1 MKHYQLPHDVEFPEL
16 DDVTKAELDAAFA
29 RMELRHPPDPND
41 VPEVE
46 FFSAEFL
53 RTLPA
58 KNRAMYKYG
67 FLQMVREYEDFMRRH
82 PELDKD

>member
-1 MKHYQLPHDVEFPEL
+1 MKHYRLPDDVDFPEL
-16 DDVTKAELDAAFA
+16 DDASKAEIDAAFA
-29 RMELRHPPDPND
+29 CIDSLPPSDPD
-41 VPEVE
+41 DIPIVE
-46 FFSAEFL
+46 GFTPEFL

-67 FLQMVREYEDFMRRH
+67 YLKMVREYEDFMREH

>member
-1 MKHYQLPHDVEFPEL
+1 MKHYRLPDDVEFPEL
-16 DDVTKAELDAAFA
+16 DDETKAELDAAFA
-29 RMELRHPPDPND
+29 HMDRLHPPDPND
-41 VPEVE
+41 VPMVE
-46 FFSAEFL
+46 SFRPEFL
-53 RTLPA
+53 RMLPA